1 MLTACRGAF
10 KSVLQHVCSRRF
22 PTFLCRATIT
32 INQTKFIYLL
42 LVEFGE
48 QEQLREKGM
57 GKSDR
62 FEPQI
67 LSQRKEGSPDV
78 HGTKDVEK
86 QQIPEPSNST
96 PPILDPY
103 LVTWDG
109 PNDATNPKNWTL
121 RRKWLVT
128 IVVSTY
134 TFISTVSTSIVA
146 PALITLAPDL
156 QIDSS
161 FTTSLTLSI
170 FLLAY
175 GFGPFVI
182 GPLSEVYGRVAV
194 LQLANMFYLA
204 FNTACGFSQSTGQ
217 LIAFRFL
224 AGIGGR

>member
-1 MLTACRGAF
+1 MGHSDGLE
-10 KSVLQHVCSRRF
+10 LQIPS
-22 PTFLCRATIT
+22 
-32 INQTKFIYLL
+32 
-42 LVEFGE
+42 
-48 QEQLREKGM
+48 EK
-57 GKSDR
+57 
-62 FEPQI
+62 
-67 LSQRKEGSPDV
+67 KEGSLDV
-78 HGTKDVEK
+78 HLTEDAEE
-86 QQIPEPSNST
+86 QQIPEQSDSA

-128 IVVSTY
+128 IVVSTH

-156 QIDSS
+156 HIHSS
-161 FTTSLTLSI
+161 FTASLTLSI

-175 GFGPFVI
+175 GFGPFLI
-182 GPLSEVYGRVAV
+182 GPLSEVYGRVTV
-194 LQLANMFYLA
+194 LQLANMFYLV
-204 FNTACGFSQSTGQ
+204 FNTACGFSQSAGQ